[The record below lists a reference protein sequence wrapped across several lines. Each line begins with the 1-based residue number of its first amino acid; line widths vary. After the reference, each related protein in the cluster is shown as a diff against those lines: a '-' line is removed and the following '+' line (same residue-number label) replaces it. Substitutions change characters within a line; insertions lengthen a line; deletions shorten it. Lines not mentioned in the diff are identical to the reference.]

1 MLYLRR
7 CGDDGDSFMTVS
19 GNASLAGA
27 VSADKRRLD
36 RARRRCCKEE
46 EEEATVVVVE
56 ESAIVGKGVARVLT
70 TVGAHR
76 QVEES

>member
-19 GNASLAGA
+19 GNVSLAGA

-56 ESAIVGKGVARVLT
+56 ESAIVG
-70 TVGAHR
+70 
-76 QVEES
+76 